1 MRTYRC
7 AVNFRQETR
16 GLTLIQCKTVP
27 VRDQRPEAA
36 GNARRRRRVRRPL
49 ARCQRRR
56 LSGPWLA
63 AVLAAGLATGCAAGA
78 ASPRP
83 AAAGGRPAPGPGI
96 AVPAGSLVRVP
107 RPDYSSPASVAAA
120 FYVAWASTDAVHDQP
135 GTYLAL
141 CAPLVTA
148 ALERQLAASQPAPAA
163 WQAMHRARLVSLV
176 RVQAVTH
183 PDGAPAPTPSAV
195 YLRVYAT
202 RVTTTWAGRQV
213 ASDGITVQLTR
224 SGGRWLVSAVLFY

>member
-1 MRTYRC
+1 MTS
-7 AVNFRQETR
+7 
-16 GLTLIQCKTVP
+16 CKTAP
-27 VRDQRPEAA
+27 VRGERPETA
-36 GNARRRRRVRRPL
+36 GNARHRHRARRPV
-49 ARCQRRR
+49 ARSQQRRQ
-56 LSGPWLA
+56 LSGAWLA
-63 AVLAAGLATGCAAGA
+63 AALAALLVTGCAAGA

-83 AAAGGRPAPGPGI
+83 AAAGERPASGT

-107 RPDYSSPASVAAA
+107 HPDYARPASVAAA
-120 FYVAWASTDAVHDQP
+120 FYIAWASTDAVHDQP

-163 WQAMHRARLVSLV
+163 WQAMRRARLVSLV
-176 RVQAVTH
+176 RVRAVTH
-183 PDGAPAPTPSAV
+183 PAGAPAPTPSAV

-202 RVTTTWAGRQV
+202 RVTTTSAGRQV
-213 ASDGITVQLTR
+213 ASDGITVELTR

>member
-1 MRTYRC
+1 M
-7 AVNFRQETR
+7 
-16 GLTLIQCKTVP
+16 IQRKTAP
-27 VRDQRPEAA
+27 VRERRPEAA
-36 GNARRRRRVRRPL
+36 GSARRRRRAGGPL
-49 ARCQRRR
+49 ACSQRR
-56 LSGPWLA
+56 LSGAWLA
-63 AVLAAGLATGCAAGA
+63 AVVAVVLVTGCAAGA

-83 AAAGGRPAPGPGI
+83 AAAGERPAPGI

-107 RPDYSSPASVAAA
+107 HPDYARPASVAAA

-135 GTYLAL
+135 GRYLAL

-163 WQAMHRARLVSLV
+163 WQAMRRARLVSLV
-176 RVQAVTH
+176 RVRAVTH
-183 PDGAPAPTPSAV
+183 PDGAPAPTPAAV

-202 RVTTTWAGRQV
+202 RVTTTSAGRQV
-213 ASDGITVQLTR
+213 ASDGVTVQLTR

>member
-1 MRTYRC
+1 
-7 AVNFRQETR
+7 
-16 GLTLIQCKTVP
+16 LIQCKTVP
-27 VRDQRPEAA
+27 VRDQRPGAA
-36 GNARRRRRVRRPL
+36 RNARRRRRVRRPL

-213 ASDGITVQLTR
+213 ASDGVTVQLTR

>member
-1 MRTYRC
+1 
-7 AVNFRQETR
+7 
-16 GLTLIQCKTVP
+16 
-27 VRDQRPEAA
+27 VREQRPDTA
-36 GNARRRRRVRRPL
+36 GNARRRHLARRPA
-49 ARCQRRR
+49 ARSRQRRR
-56 LSGPWLA
+56 LPGARLA
-63 AVLAAGLATGCAAGA
+63 AVLAAVLVTGCAAGA

-83 AAAGGRPAPGPGI
+83 AAAGERPAPGT

-107 RPDYSSPASVAAA
+107 RPDYARLASVAAA
-120 FYVAWASTDAVHDQP
+120 FYTAWGSADAVHDQP

-176 RVQAVTH
+176 RVRAVAQ
-183 PDGAPAPTPSAV
+183 PAGAPAPTPSAV

-202 RVTTTWAGRQV
+202 RVTTTSAGRQV

-224 SGGRWLVSAVLFY
+224 SGSRWLVSAVLFY

>member
-1 MRTYRC
+1 MTS
-7 AVNFRQETR
+7 
-16 GLTLIQCKTVP
+16 CKIMP
-27 VRDQRPEAA
+27 VRGQRPETA
-36 GNARRRRRVRRPL
+36 GNARHRHRARRPV
-49 ARCQRRR
+49 ARSQQRRQ
-56 LSGPWLA
+56 LSGARLA
-63 AVLAAGLATGCAAGA
+63 AALAALLVTGCAAGA

-83 AAAGGRPAPGPGI
+83 AAAGERPASGI

-107 RPDYSSPASVAAA
+107 HPDYARPASVAAA
-120 FYVAWASTDAVHDQP
+120 FYIAWGSTDAVHDQP

-163 WQAMHRARLVSLV
+163 WQAMRRARLVSLV
-176 RVQAVTH
+176 RVRAVTH
-183 PDGAPAPTPSAV
+183 PAGAPAPAPSAV

-202 RVTTTWAGRQV
+202 RVTTTSAGRQV
-213 ASDGITVQLTR
+213 ASDGVTVELTR

>member
-1 MRTYRC
+1 MIHARQCPCGASVPGRPGTPG
-7 AVNFRQETR
+7 AVAGYAGRWPAAS
-16 GLTLIQCKTVP
+16 GGGC
-27 VRDQRPEAA
+27 PEH
-36 GNARRRRRVRRPL
+36 G
-49 ARCQRRR
+49 
-56 LSGPWLA
+56 LA
-63 AVLAAGLATGCAAGA
+63 AVLAAGLVTGCAAGA
-78 ASPRP
+78 ASPHP
-83 AAAGGRPAPGPGI
+83 AAAGGRPAPGI
-96 AVPAGSLVRVP
+96 AVPPGSLVRVP
-107 RPDYSSPASVAAA
+107 RPDYARPASVAAA

-163 WQAMHRARLVSLV
+163 WQAMRRARLVSLV

-183 PDGAPAPTPSAV
+183 PAGAPAPTPSAV

-202 RVTTTWAGRQV
+202 RVTTTSAGRQV
-213 ASDGITVQLTR
+213 ASDGVTVELTR

>member
-1 MRTYRC
+1 
-7 AVNFRQETR
+7 
-16 GLTLIQCKTVP
+16 LIQCKTVP

-96 AVPAGSLVRVP
+96 AVPAASLVRVP

-213 ASDGITVQLTR
+213 ASDGVTVQLTR

>member
-1 MRTYRC
+1 M
-7 AVNFRQETR
+7 
-16 GLTLIQCKTVP
+16 P
-27 VRDQRPEAA
+27 VRGERPETA
-36 GNARRRRRVRRPL
+36 GNARHRHRARRPV
-49 ARCQRRR
+49 ARSQQRRQ
-56 LSGPWLA
+56 LSGARLA
-63 AVLAAGLATGCAAGA
+63 AALAALLVTGCAAGA

-83 AAAGGRPAPGPGI
+83 AAAGERPASGT

-107 RPDYSSPASVAAA
+107 HPDYARPASVAAA
-120 FYVAWASTDAVHDQP
+120 FYIAWGSADAVHDQP

-163 WQAMHRARLVSLV
+163 WQAMRRASLVSLV
-176 RVQAVTH
+176 RVRAVTH
-183 PDGAPAPTPSAV
+183 PADAPAPAPSAV

-202 RVTTTWAGRQV
+202 RVTTTSAGRQA
-213 ASDGITVQLTR
+213 ASDGITVELTR

>member
-1 MRTYRC
+1 M
-7 AVNFRQETR
+7 
-16 GLTLIQCKTVP
+16 IQCKTAP
-27 VRDQRPEAA
+27 VRDRRPEAA
-36 GNARRRRRVRRPL
+36 GNARAGRR
-49 ARCQRRR
+49 AARRR
-56 LSGPWLA
+56 LSGLA
-63 AVLAAGLATGCAAGA
+63 AACWPPALVTGCAAGA
-78 ASPRP
+78 ASPHP
-83 AAAGGRPAPGPGI
+83 AAAGERPASGI
-96 AVPAGSLVRVP
+96 AVPPGSQVRVP
-107 RPDYSSPASVAAA
+107 RPDYARPASVAAA

-163 WQAMHRARLVSLV
+163 WQAMRRARLVSLV

-183 PDGAPAPTPSAV
+183 PAGAPAPTPSVV

-202 RVTTTWAGRQV
+202 RVTTTSAGRQV
-213 ASDGITVQLTR
+213 ASDGITVELTR

>member
-1 MRTYRC
+1 M
-7 AVNFRQETR
+7 
-16 GLTLIQCKTVP
+16 P
-27 VRDQRPEAA
+27 VRGERPETA
-36 GNARRRRRVRRPL
+36 GNARHRHRARRPV
-49 ARCQRRR
+49 ARSQQRRQ
-56 LSGPWLA
+56 LSGARLA
-63 AVLAAGLATGCAAGA
+63 AALAALLVTGCAAGA

-83 AAAGGRPAPGPGI
+83 AAAGERPASGT

-107 RPDYSSPASVAAA
+107 HPDYARPASVAAA
-120 FYVAWASTDAVHDQP
+120 FYIAWGSADAVHDQP

-163 WQAMHRARLVSLV
+163 WQAMRRARLVSLV
-176 RVQAVTH
+176 RVRAVTH
-183 PDGAPAPTPSAV
+183 PAGAPAPTASAV
-195 YLRVYAT
+195 FLRVYAA
-202 RVTTTWAGRQV
+202 RVTTTSAGRQA

>member
-1 MRTYRC
+1 M
-7 AVNFRQETR
+7 QD
-16 GLTLIQCKTVP
+16 QCPCEGSVP
-27 VRDQRPEAA
+27 
-36 GNARRRRRVRRPL
+36 RRPGTPGTATGQPPV
-49 ARCQRRR
+49 AR
-56 LSGPWLA
+56 PAAA
-63 AVLAAGLATGCAAGA
+63 AVRAGWRPRWPPCLLTGCAAGQRPRA
-78 ASPRP
+78 RPPRAGQCPRP
-83 AAAGGRPAPGPGI
+83 ASRYR
-96 AVPAGSLVRVP
+96 AGSQVRVP
-107 RPDYSSPASVAAA
+107 PPDYARPASVAAA

-202 RVTTTWAGRQV
+202 RVTTTSAGRQV
-213 ASDGITVQLTR
+213 ASDGVTVQLTR